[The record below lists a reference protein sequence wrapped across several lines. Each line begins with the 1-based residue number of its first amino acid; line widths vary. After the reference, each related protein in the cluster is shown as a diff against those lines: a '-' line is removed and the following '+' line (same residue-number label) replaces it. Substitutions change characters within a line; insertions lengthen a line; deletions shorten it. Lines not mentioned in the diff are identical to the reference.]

1 MALPAFIASVFP
13 HIARLFAGNAA
24 RAAVTQAPKLGLRG
38 LISSAYGN
46 GGMGLMNLGMDFIPL
61 AMDIANNDVGLKS
74 FSSFGGTLLGTKF
87 GGRELNRAGE
97 DLLKRKERLATAEYT
112 ARAMNNNRTPQ
123 QLGLPSGRSPV
134 NARKPQYGET
144 GTFLERNPDAN
155 KFVDDRVSKLR
166 EGYLNDSRY
175 SRQGYNMPIGMAADA
190 GLYSLTAGMN
200 KPKNSPEV
208 ESLLRQQEMANSP
221 VTRYMQ
227 MTGGL

>member
-1 MALPAFIASVFP
+1 MAGFLAALPLV
-13 HIARLFAGNAA
+13 G
-24 RAAVTQAPKLGLRG
+24 KLLKSGSLLR
-38 LISSAYGN
+38 SAYG
-46 GGMGLMNLGMDFIPL
+46 GGMGLVNLGMDFIPL

-97 DLLKRKERLATAEYT
+97 DLLKKKERLATAEYT
-112 ARAMNNNRTPQ
+112 ARAMNNNRAPQ
-123 QLGLPSGRSPV
+123 QLGLPSARSPV

-190 GLYSLTAGMN
+190 LLFQATAGMN
-200 KPKNSPEV
+200 KPKPTDFETLMMQGQSV
-208 ESLLRQQEMANSP
+208 SP

>member
-1 MALPAFIASVFP
+1 MGFPAFIASAFP

-24 RAAVTQAPKLGLRG
+24 RAAATQAPRLGLG
-38 LISSAYGN
+38 GIIKSAYGN
-46 GGMGLMNLGMDFIPL
+46 GGMGLMNLGMDVIPL

-112 ARAMNNNRTPQ
+112 ARAMNNNRTHQ
-123 QLGLPSGRSPV
+123 QLGLPSARSPV
-134 NARKPQYGET
+134 NARKTQYGET
-144 GTFLERNPDAN
+144 GTFLERNPNAN

-166 EGYLNDSRY
+166 GEYLNDPQY
-175 SRQGYNMPIGMAADA
+175 SRQGYNMPIGFAADA
-190 GLYSLTAGMN
+190 LLYSGTAGMN
-200 KPKNSPEV
+200 KPKPTDFETQMLQGQSV
-208 ESLLRQQEMANSP
+208 SP

-227 MTGGL
+227 MTGEL